1 MGFEPFG
8 AATPSMGLGRSKLNF
23 DTLMFSPV
31 AKWLERAPGGAP
43 QRALEKRLV
52 AN

>member
-1 MGFEPFG
+1 MGFELFN
-8 AATPSMGLGRSKLNF
+8 AVTPCMSLRRPDPNF
-23 DTLMFSPV
+23 DTLMFEPV

-52 AN
+52 AS

>member
-1 MGFEPFG
+1 MTFQLFRLVWLSAGP
-8 AATPSMGLGRSKLNF
+8 GRPDPDF
-23 DTLMFSPV
+23 DTLMFEPV
-31 AKWLERAPGGAP
+31 AKWLERARGGAP

>member
-1 MGFEPFG
+1 MDFELFN
-8 AATPSMGLGRSKLNF
+8 AVTPCMSLRRPALNL
-23 DTLMFSPV
+23 DTLMFEPV
-31 AKWLERAPGGAP
+31 AKWLERAPGGVP

>member
-1 MGFEPFG
+1 MGFEFFN
-8 AATPSMGLGRSKLNF
+8 AVTPCMSHRRPDLNF
-23 DTLMFSPV
+23 DTLMFVPV

-43 QRALEKRLV
+43 WRALEKRLV